1 MIRLLFLDDE
11 LMSIIKKVAMAR
23 PLRILI
29 PGAYYLSQG
38 RGSDQGKLLI
48 SQLQGSIKGIL
59 LGLSGGFLKPK
70 GRL

>member
-1 MIRLLFLDDE
+1 MIRLLFFDDE

-59 LGLSGGFLKPK
+59 
-70 GRL
+70 